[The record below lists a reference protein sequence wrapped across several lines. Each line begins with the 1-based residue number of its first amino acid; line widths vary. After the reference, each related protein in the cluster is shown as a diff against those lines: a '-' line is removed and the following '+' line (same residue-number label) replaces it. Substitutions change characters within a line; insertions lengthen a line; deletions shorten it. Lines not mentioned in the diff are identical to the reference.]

1 MLKCCIT
8 GGPGAGKSSIMSVL
22 TQVLAERGYKTL
34 ICPETASELILNGIC
49 PGENISMEKFQE
61 LILDKQL
68 LKESI
73 YDTAAECFDQS
84 KLVILYDRGLHD
96 QMAYIS
102 KEKFEKLLNKRNHTL
117 TDALAHYDCVFHLV
131 TAADGAPDYYVW
143 NDPTKND
150 VGNNAARRESPL
162 EAIEKDKL
170 TLNAWIGHPH
180 LRVFDN
186 STNFA
191 GKVNRVVK
199 ELFSVLGEPEPK
211 EIERKFLIEKPSDE
225 AILSLGCISK
235 SNIIQTYLKKTS
247 SETERRVRQRGTTK
261 EGFSFY
267 YTEKTNISNGERV
280 EIEDKISPAEY
291 INYLSE
297 ADTSLHQISK
307 TRYCFIYKNKYYE
320 MDIYPF
326 SDKYAIL
333 EIELNDIN
341 EEIELPNLTIIKEVT
356 NDDRYKNHSL
366 AKNLSLEFEDIKDEP
381 LKKFKEKAWTY
392 EVGREE
398 PEILGSGST
407 FYNVETTTDE
417 VEAFELLKKAARN
430 YLIRYKKINGIKII
444 EYYEPYQKIWTR

>member
-22 TQVLAERGYKTL
+22 TQVLAERGYKTF

-49 PGENISMEKFQE
+49 PGENISLDKFQE
-61 LILDKQL
+61 LVLDKQL

-73 YDTAAECFDQS
+73 YDTAARCFDQS
-84 KLVILYDRGLHD
+84 KLVILYDRGLND
-96 QMAYIS
+96 QMAYID
-102 KEKFEKLLNKRNHTL
+102 KGKFEKLLKKRNHTL

-143 NDPTKND
+143 NDPSKED
-150 VGNNAARRESPL
+150 VGNNAARRESPA
-162 EAIEKDKL
+162 EAIEKDRL

-211 EIERKFLIEKPSDE
+211 EIERKFLIEKPSEE

-247 SETERRVRQRGTTK
+247 PETERRVRQRGTTK

-267 YTEKTNISNGERV
+267 YTEKTNVANGERI
-280 EIEDKISPAEY
+280 EIEDKISPTEY

-307 TRYCFIYKNKYYE
+307 IRYCFIYKNKYYE

-333 EIELNDIN
+333 EIELNDIT
-341 EEIELPNLTIIKEVT
+341 EEIDLPNLTIIKEVT
-356 NDDRYKNHSL
+356 DDDRYKNHSL
-366 AKNLSLEFEDIKDEP
+366 AKNLSLEFENINDEP
-381 LKKFKEKAWTY
+381 LKKFEEKPWIY
-392 EVGREE
+392 ETGREE
-398 PEILGSGST
+398 PEILGSGSS
-407 FYNVETTTDE
+407 FYSVETTKDE
-417 VEAFELLKKAARN
+417 TEAFRLAKESARN
-430 YLIRYKKINGIKII
+430 YLVRYKRINGVKIT
-444 EYYEPYQKIWTR
+444 EYYDPYEKKWAR